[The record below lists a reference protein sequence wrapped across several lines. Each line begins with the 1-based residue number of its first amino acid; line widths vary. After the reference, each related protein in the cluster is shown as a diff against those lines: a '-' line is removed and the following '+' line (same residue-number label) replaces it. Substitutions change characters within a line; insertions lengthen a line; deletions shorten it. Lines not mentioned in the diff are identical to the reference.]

1 MGCEKAWELMM
12 SQLDGKIEGRDL
24 MILENHLRICPEC
37 RRQEASLHTVVQEL
51 ERSRPVA
58 PESTERKVMERICDA
73 RRKETAALLPY
84 VVLPA
89 ALLAGLLAYLLYK
102 LYMSGPVIL
111 IDKAARTLTVFYK
124 VCQSMAAVSNVL
136 LNTQYLSGI
145 LMMVGVSLFAG
156 IIVLISRQLRK
167 KGNSQAY
174 WRTIK

>member
-24 MILENHLRICPEC
+24 MILENHLRMCPEC
-37 RRQEASLHTVVQEL
+37 RRQEASLSAVLLEL
-51 ERSRPVA
+51 ERARPAA